1 MKHRRDTAAILW
13 CPAPL
18 VYEFCIVST
27 NLMNFGLSIFN
38 YSFFVSQDFLY
49 DLNFCLSSEMFE
61 SDLWNIW

>member
-1 MKHRRDTAAILW
+1 MKHRGDTAAILW
-13 CPAPL
+13 YCAPL

-27 NLMNFGLSIFN
+27 SLMKFGLSICN

-61 SDLWNIW
+61 SDL